1 MRTLWRV
8 MRHMRAYLWQESL
21 AYICMLGIAAVNL
34 LIPSETGRIV
44 DNGIVAANRAYLASG
59 VLLVL
64 LLSLGRGVMVFL
76 QSYFTETVAQ
86 GIAYDQRNQLYQKL
100 QRLSFSYYDRAE
112 TGQLL
117 ARATS
122 DVELIR
128 RITGRGLLQMV
139 SASVTAIGT
148 AAVLISINPLLAAV
162 SLAAMPLYV
171 WVVQRYARQMRP
183 LTTAAQN
190 QLGKLTARLEQSLKG
205 LAVVRAFA
213 QERAEEQRFWQDNTV
228 LYQANL
234 KMVHMDATRQ
244 PLIRLLADFSTVLLL
259 WAGGYF
265 VMSGKLTIG
274 ELVAFNAYLVNLVQ
288 PLRRFGTLASALSS
302 SIAGA
307 DRVFEILDL
316 PEEVQQA
323 PDAEPLPEIQG
334 HVQFSNV
341 SFGYLRQTPVLQD
354 ISFEVQPGSIVA
366 ILGPTGSGKSTII
379 NLLLRFYDCTAG
391 CVCVDGRDVRKVTLD
406 SLRRQIGTVL
416 QETMLLSGT
425 VRSNI
430 AFGRPEAT
438 QAEIEAAARAA
449 AAHDFIT
456 QLPQGY
462 DTLVGEKGVMLSGGQ
477 RQRIAIARAILKNPR
492 ILVLDDATSSVDS
505 ETEHEIQ
512 AALWQLMQGQDGRGR
527 TSFIIAHRVSTVRQA
542 DLILVLD
549 KGRLID
555 KGQHEELLGRCG
567 LYADIYY
574 GQLIGDVVGHGE
586 QVMRDGTRTGQ

>member
-1 MRTLWRV
+1 VRTLWRV
-8 MRHMRAYLWQESL
+8 MRYMRAYLWQESL
-21 AYICMLGIAAVNL
+21 AYVCMLGIAAVNL

-213 QERAEEQRFWQDNTV
+213 QERAEKQRFWQDNTV
-228 LYQANL
+228 LYQANQ

-274 ELVAFNAYLVNLVQ
+274 GLVAFNAYLVNLVQ

-334 HVQFSNV
+334 HVRFSNV

-586 QVMRDGTRTGQ
+586 QVMRDGTRMGQ

>member
-1 MRTLWRV
+1 VRTLWRV
-8 MRHMRAYLWQESL
+8 MRYMRAYLWQESL

-148 AAVLISINPLLAAV
+148 AAVLISINPLLAAI

-574 GQLIGDVVGHGE
+574 GQLVGDVVGHGE

>member
-1 MRTLWRV
+1 MRY
-8 MRHMRAYLWQESL
+8 MRAYLWQESL
-21 AYICMLGIAAVNL
+21 AYVCMLGIAAVNL

-148 AAVLISINPLLAAV
+148 AAVLISINPLLAAI

-574 GQLIGDVVGHGE
+574 GQLVGDVVGHGE
-586 QVMRDGTRTGQ
+586 QVMRDGTRMGQ

>member
-8 MRHMRAYLWQESL
+8 MRYMRAYLWQESL

-148 AAVLISINPLLAAV
+148 AAVLISINPLLAAI

-574 GQLIGDVVGHGE
+574 GQLVGDVVAHGE

>member
-1 MRTLWRV
+1 MRY
-8 MRHMRAYLWQESL
+8 MRAYLWQESL

-148 AAVLISINPLLAAV
+148 AAVLISINPLLAAI

-391 CVCVDGRDVRKVTLD
+391 CVCVDGRDVRRVTLD

-574 GQLIGDVVGHGE
+574 GQLVGDVVGHGE
-586 QVMRDGTRTGQ
+586 QVTRDGTRTGQ

>member
-1 MRTLWRV
+1 MRY
-8 MRHMRAYLWQESL
+8 MRAYLWQESL

-148 AAVLISINPLLAAV
+148 AAVLISINPLLAAI

-574 GQLIGDVVGHGE
+574 GQLVGDVVGHGE

>member
-1 MRTLWRV
+1 MRY
-8 MRHMRAYLWQESL
+8 MRAYLWQESL
-21 AYICMLGIAAVNL
+21 AYVCMLGIAAVNL

-148 AAVLISINPLLAAV
+148 AAVLISINPLLAAI

-574 GQLIGDVVGHGE
+574 GQLVGDVVGHGE